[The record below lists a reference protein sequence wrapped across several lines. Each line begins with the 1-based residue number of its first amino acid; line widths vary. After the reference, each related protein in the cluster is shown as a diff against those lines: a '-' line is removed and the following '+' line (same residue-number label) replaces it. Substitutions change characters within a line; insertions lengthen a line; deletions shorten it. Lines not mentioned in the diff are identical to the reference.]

1 MATDVG
7 SLQARLFLDYSKF
20 HSGMEVATNDAKN
33 LGNTL
38 QNAFNGFSPDQATV
52 VKKAS
57 QLSQTLSNIFAKT
70 QANVKI
76 SMDASNFETT
86 AHEVNEWVS
95 SVRDRLST
103 GLSDVTPHIDITE
116 AQNELNNLKT
126 TISEFRSFA
135 DQQLHDIR
143 PSIHIG
149 NANRSLNTV
158 RQSIETLRT
167 QASQPVNMAARMD
180 TTNATAAMSELVT
193 RAQQIGQEI
202 SNALGQANPT
212 SFYQTSSAMQSMAQA
227 MEVIIT
233 RATAFES
240 ALQNMNQTLQ
250 QVSAVRTFTSQLSQ
264 EFNNMATAAEN
275 AATSVSNLSN
285 QIWELVNI
293 LEVFTGDQSYF
304 FSDMTSQ
311 IDGMANAASRFAASM
326 QSARAQMGN
335 ANREAKEL
343 GPNVGKASSEAK
355 GLQKQMQSS
364 VHWADRLKQIIG
376 GIVISQA
383 FYQITGMIRS
393 WIGMANEFSME
404 MEQAAISFKYLIGS
418 AEEANSFIQ
427 ALQDFA
433 VESPLDTAGAEKSA
447 RMLMTMGIAAKNTIP
462 VLRVLTDTAT
472 VAGGE
477 IEDTVYRISLALGQ
491 MLQSGT
497 VKMQEIRQLV
507 NANIPIYD
515 ILQEELGLTAKQ
527 VSQIGKE
534 GVNSAKAV
542 NAILR
547 GLQKRFGGAAKE
559 MQTTVKGSINAI
571 KDSFMVLYNI
581 IISGPYEWLRSRLVA
596 ISEVM
601 TTMVAIIR
609 RVGPG
614 GLFEALFPP
623 EQQAIIRN
631 LIGAFGQLASAIK
644 YTAILMGY
652 MFGDAIRTLAYWLN
666 IILPPIAIFLNGL
679 TQLALYLYKNV
690 PLIRMFVGALGA
702 VFLITRVVIPL
713 LTILWKILGLSKV
726 WAFATRCV
734 QLFGAALLWLVHNP
748 IAIAIAGIVALLA
761 VIGYLTGAFDGLV
774 ARIKG
779 VISWWSNLNK
789 TLNAGLKLGYD
800 PNKILQPWKDKGVD
814 DNSKDYLGRLQD
826 IQDAMGDVGDE
837 AEKTKKKLKNS
848 FLQSFDE
855 VYQIK
860 PNEDDTAQTAAD
872 LGLDDYDFPI
882 DIFNDIPTDLT
893 DTIGD
898 LGSALDDL
906 AIPGADFWDK
916 WKKVFSEW
924 PDWLAPLL
932 GASLGTII
940 GAALGGVPGA
950 IIGAAIGA
958 LVGWLWDKIADAFK
972 LTPEQRTKAAI
983 TSGIAAGLG
992 AILGYMI
999 GGPLGAALGAVIGT
1013 FAGEFWSIL
1022 CDKLK
1027 ITDAARYG
1035 GPIASGLAMILAWAL
1050 KDVLHVGGLQA
1061 LGIGALVG
1069 VWVTSLIEAIASGI
1083 KTGDWSKLS
1092 MPILGG
1098 LGAALGFVLGG
1109 LPGAAIGLA
1118 IGELAGGLFTKIYEA
1133 IKEKFG
1139 LPESTSIAD
1148 VIGGCIGA
1156 ALTGFAN
1163 AFWRTFTT
1171 PLAEGIAGAITGSVD
1186 NAASGIVLN
1195 GVRASLSGAL
1205 KGGIIGAV
1213 AGLAGGLL
1221 SNALNGWVAKELDK
1235 SEQDLS
1241 NGAIGQSIGG
1251 LIGGIVGLIITGGN
1265 PIGAALGTVIGQI
1278 VGGFVGLFASDVAE
1292 RFSTWWDGIVTS
1304 MTSAFS
1310 KFDGTFMGIWNGIKG
1325 IFSSIFEGIKGF
1337 ANNIG
1342 YYAGYV
1348 LGNAVG
1354 LIIKAFSIDW
1364 GQIWTNITTGLSNI
1378 WTAFTTYD
1386 WSKLG
1391 QDILTGIQ
1399 TGWTAVTTWFA
1410 GIGASIAQFFTGI
1423 DLKQIGIDLITGFY
1437 NGITAQFQVVWEF
1450 IKGLFTGFIDGIKN
1464 VLGVHSPST
1473 IFAEIGGNLILGL
1486 WNGITAIW
1494 GTFIEYINGILQGLI
1509 GCFNTFATNL
1519 STWATTTWGTIT
1531 QWATNV
1537 GTTISTWATT
1547 AATTIGTW
1555 VSTTM
1560 TNIGTWV
1567 TTVGTNIKTWATT
1580 AATDI
1585 STWVTNTGNNIK
1597 TWTTQKGSEI
1607 RTWATTSATNI
1618 ATFASTSMSRV
1629 SSFVSTTTSKI
1640 SSWASTT
1647 TSKIGSTVSTC
1658 ISKISTFTSTGI
1670 SKVGTFVSTATSRV
1684 GTFASNFT
1692 SKISSAMS
1700 TAASRISSFC
1710 STTLSNL
1717 SSWASSVASKI
1728 SSALSSAAS
1737 AVSSAVS
1744 SASSAASNIAGK
1756 LAGHATGGIYNRE
1769 HLAMI
1774 SEGNKSEAIIPLQNQ
1789 TAMQPFVDAVS
1800 QGLTETLAPIIANMK
1815 GGNSSGADSL
1825 QPLYVGTLIA
1835 DERGLKELERKMRVI
1850 QVKEDRRRS

>member
-7 SLQARLFLDYSKF
+7 SLQARLFLDNTKF
-20 HSGMEVATNDAKN
+20 HSGMEASINDARI
-33 LGNTL
+33 LGATL
-38 QNAFNGFSPDQATV
+38 QNAFNGFSPDQTTV
-52 VKKAS
+52 VKKAQ
-57 QLSQTLSNIFAKT
+57 QLSQTLSNIFSKT
-70 QANVKI
+70 QATVKL
-76 SMDASNFETT
+76 SMDASNFENT

-103 GLSDVTPHIDITE
+103 GLSDVTPHINIAE
-116 AQNELNNLKT
+116 AQTELNNFKT

-149 NANRSLNTV
+149 NANRSLNNI

-167 QASQPVNMAARMD
+167 QASQSVNIAARMD
-180 TTNATAAMSELVT
+180 TTNAMSAMSELVAK
-193 RAQQIGQEI
+193 AQQIGQEI
-202 SNALGQANPT
+202 ANALGQANPT

-227 MEVIIT
+227 METIIT

-311 IDGMANAASRFAASM
+311 IDGMANAATRFASSM

-335 ANREAKEL
+335 AKQEAKSL
-343 GPNVGKASSEAK
+343 GPNVGNAANEANK
-355 GLQKQMQSS
+355 LQKNMQSAS
-364 VHWADRLKQIIG
+364 HWADRIKQIIG

-393 WIGMANEFSME
+393 WVGMANEFAKE
-404 MEQAAISFKYLIGS
+404 MEQAAISFKYLMGS

-433 VESPLDTAGAEKSA
+433 VQSPLDTSGAEKSA
-447 RMLMTMGIAAKNTIP
+447 RMLMTMGIEAKNTIP

-477 IEDTVYRISLALGQ
+477 IEDTVYRITLALGQ

-507 NANIPIYD
+507 NANIPIYT

-559 MQTTVKGSINAI
+559 MQTTVKGALNAI
-571 KDSFMVLYNI
+571 KDSFMVLYNTM
-581 IISGPYEWLRSRLVA
+581 ISGPYEWVRSKLVD
-596 ISEVM
+596 ISNVL

-631 LIGAFGQLASAIK
+631 LIGAFGQLASAVK
-644 YTAILMGY
+644 YATILIGY

-666 IILPPIAIFLNGL
+666 IILPPITIFLNGL
-679 TQLALYLYKNV
+679 MQLALYLYKNV

-702 VFLITRVVIPL
+702 VFLITKVVIPL
-713 LTILWKILGLSKV
+713 LKALWTILGLSKV
-726 WAFATRCV
+726 WLFAKNCVLAF
-734 QLFGAALLWLVHNP
+734 GSALAWLVAHP
-748 IAIAIAGIVALLA
+748 IALCIAGILALLS
-761 VIGYLTGAFDGLV
+761 VIGYITGAFNGLISK
-774 ARIKG
+774 IKE
-779 VISWWSNLNK
+779 VISWWTNLNK
-789 TLNAGLKLGYD
+789 TLSAGLNLGYD

-814 DNSKDYLGRLQD
+814 NNSKDYLGRLQN
-826 IQDAMGDVGDE
+826 IQDAMGDIGDE
-837 AEKTKKKLKNS
+837 ADKTKKKLKNS

-860 PNEDDTAQTAAD
+860 PSEDDTTQTAAD

-898 LGSALDDL
+898 LGSALDKL

-932 GASLGTII
+932 GASIGAII

-950 IIGAAIGA
+950 IIGTAIGA
-958 LVGWLWDKIADAFK
+958 LVGWLWDKIADAFQ

-983 TSGIAAGLG
+983 TSGICAGLG
-992 AILGYMI
+992 AILGYI
-999 GGPLGAALGAVIGT
+999 VGGPLGASIGVVVGT
-1013 FAGEFWSIL
+1013 FVGEFWSIL
-1022 CDKLK
+1022 CDKFKLHDV
-1027 ITDAARYG
+1027 TRYA
-1035 GPIASGLAMILAWAL
+1035 GPIATAIGAGIGLALGS
-1050 KDVLHVGGLQA
+1050 VPGLIA
-1061 LGIGALVG
+1061 GTTIGAI
-1069 VWVTSLIEAIASGI
+1069 VTSLIEAIAEGLDS
-1083 KTGDWSKLS
+1083 GDWSKLAV
-1092 MPILGG
+1092 PIGEG

-1109 LPGAAIGLA
+1109 PAGMAIGGA
-1118 IGELAGGLFTKIYEA
+1118 IGMLVGGLWQHLYEA
-1133 IKEKFG
+1133 IKNKFG
-1139 LPESTSIAD
+1139 LPESTSISD
-1148 VIGGCIGA
+1148 IIGGCIGA
-1156 ALTGFAN
+1156 ALSGFTG

-1171 PLAEGIAGAITGSVD
+1171 PLVNGLGQAFLGSVD
-1186 NAASGIVLN
+1186 DATGGFILN
-1195 GVRASLSGAL
+1195 GVKASLTGAL
-1205 KGGIIGAV
+1205 KGGILGAI

-1221 SNALNGWVAKELDK
+1221 SNALNGWVAKEIDRSK
-1235 SEQDLS
+1235 EDLN
-1241 NGAIGQSIGG
+1241 NGAIGQSIGS
-1251 LIGGIVGLIITGGN
+1251 LIGGIAGLIITGGN
-1265 PIGAALGTVIGQI
+1265 PIGAAIGTIIGQI
-1278 VGGFVGLFASDVAE
+1278 IGGFAGLFASDVKE
-1292 RFSTWWDGIVTS
+1292 KFSKWWSDIVNG
-1304 MTSAFS
+1304 MTNAFS
-1310 KFDGTFMGIWNGIKG
+1310 NFDGTFMGIWNTVKGCLSTAFNGIKD
-1325 IFSSIFEGIKGF
+1325 F
-1337 ANNIG
+1337 AHNIG
-1342 YYAGYV
+1342 YYAGDI
-1348 LGNAVG
+1348 LGHAVG
-1354 LIIKAFSIDW
+1354 LIIKAFTDIDW
-1364 GQIWTNITTGLSNI
+1364 ADIGTKIKTGLNNL
-1378 WTAFTTYD
+1378 WTAITTYD

-1399 TGWTAVTTWFA
+1399 TGWQKVTTWFS
-1410 GIGASIAQFFTGI
+1410 GIGQAIADFFKDV
-1423 DLKQIGIDLITGFY
+1423 DLMQIGSDLISGLW
-1437 NGITAQFQVVWEF
+1437 NGITGQWQVVWEF
-1450 IKGLFTGFIDGIKN
+1450 IKGLFEGFIDGVKD

-1473 IFAEIGGNLILGL
+1473 IFAEIGGNLIQGL

-1494 GTFIEYINGILQGLI
+1494 STFIEYINGILQGLI

-1519 STWATTTWGTIT
+1519 GTWATTAWGTIT

-1567 TTVGTNIKTWATT
+1567 TTVGTNIATWATN
-1580 AATDI
+1580 ATTNI
-1585 STWVTNTGNNIK
+1585 NNWVTNTGNNIK
-1597 TWTTQKGSEI
+1597 NWVTQKTTEI
-1607 RTWATTSATNI
+1607 QNWATQSATNI
-1618 ATFASTSMSRV
+1618 STFVSTSINKISSFAST
-1629 SSFVSTTTSKI
+1629 TTAKI
-1640 SSWASTT
+1640 SSWTSTT
-1647 TSKIGSTVSTC
+1647 
-1658 ISKISTFTSTGI
+1658 ISKISTMVSTNLSKISTFVSIALSKVSIFTSLAI
-1670 SKVGTFVSTATSRV
+1670 SKVSSFAT
-1684 GTFASNFT
+1684 TFAAKIQTGMSNAL
-1692 SKISSAMS
+1692 SKVK
-1700 TAASRISSFC
+1700 SFC
-1710 STTLSNL
+1710 SGALSTL
-1717 SSWASSVASKI
+1717 SSWASSVANTI
-1728 SSALSSAAS
+1728 SNVLSRAKSAAS
-1737 AVSSAVS
+1737 SAMSVAGSKVSSM
-1744 SASSAASNIAGK
+1744 
-1756 LAGHATGGIYNRE
+1756 LAGHATGGVFNRE

-1774 SEGNKSEAIIPLQNQ
+1774 SEGNKAEAIIPLQNQ
-1789 TAMQPFVDAVS
+1789 AAMQPFVDAVS
-1800 QGLTETLAPIIANMK
+1800 HGLTESLAPILANMHSNNNNS
-1815 GGNSSGADSL
+1815 GGSNL

>member
-7 SLQARLFLDYSKF
+7 SLQARLFLDNTKF
-20 HSGMEVATNDAKN
+20 HSGMEASINDART
-33 LGNTL
+33 LGATL

-52 VKKAS
+52 VKKAQ
-57 QLSQTLSNIFAKT
+57 QLSQTLSNIFSKT
-70 QANVKI
+70 QATVKL
-76 SMDASNFETT
+76 SMDASNFENT

-103 GLSDVTPHIDITE
+103 GLSDVTPHVNIAD

-126 TISEFRSFA
+126 SISEFRSFA

-143 PSIHIG
+143 PSIHIS

-158 RQSIETLRT
+158 RQNIEALRT
-167 QASQPVNMAARMD
+167 NAAQAVNMTATMD
-180 TTNATAAMSELVT
+180 TTGASTAMQSLVT
-193 RAQQIGQEI
+193 QAQQVGQEI
-202 SNALGQANPT
+202 ANALGQANPT
-212 SFYQTSSAMQSMAQA
+212 SFYQSSAAVQSMAQA

-233 RATAFES
+233 RASAFTS

-250 QVSAVRTFTSQLSQ
+250 QISAVRTYTSQLSE
-264 EFNNMATAAEN
+264 EFNNISTAAEN
-275 AATSVSNLSN
+275 AAASVSNLSD
-285 QIWELVNI
+285 QIWQLVSI
-293 LEVFTGDQSYF
+293 LEMFTGDQSYF
-304 FSDMTSQ
+304 FTDMTNQINEMSQ
-311 IDGMANAASRFAASM
+311 AASRFASSM

-335 ANREAKEL
+335 AKQEAKSL
-343 GPNVGKASSEAK
+343 GPNVGNAANEANK
-355 GLQKQMQSS
+355 LQKHMQSS

-376 GIVISQA
+376 GIFISQA

-404 MEQAAISFKYLIGS
+404 MEQAAISFKYLMGS
-418 AEEANSFIQ
+418 AKEANSFIQ

-447 RMLMTMGIAAKNTIP
+447 RMLMTMGIEAKNTIP

-477 IEDTVYRISLALGQ
+477 IEDTVYRITLALGQ

-515 ILQEELGLTAKQ
+515 ILQEELGLTAQQ

-559 MQTTVKGSINAI
+559 MQTTVKGALNAI
-571 KDSFMVLYNI
+571 KDSFMVLYNTM
-581 IISGPYEWLRSRLVA
+581 ISGPYEWVRSRLVA
-596 ISEVM
+596 ISNVL

-631 LIGAFGQLASAIK
+631 LIGAFGQLASAVK
-644 YTAILMGY
+644 YTAILIGY

-679 TQLALYLYKNV
+679 MQLALYLYKNV

-726 WAFATRCV
+726 WLFAKNCVLAF
-734 QLFGAALLWLVHNP
+734 GSALAWLVAHP
-748 IAIAIAGIVALLA
+748 IAIAIAGILALLA
-761 VIGYLTGAFDGLV
+761 VIGYITGAFNGLISK
-774 ARIKG
+774 IKG
-779 VISWWSNLNK
+779 VISWWTNLNK
-789 TLNAGLKLGYD
+789 TLSAGLNLGYD
-800 PNKILQPWKDKGVD
+800 PNKILQPWKDKDVD
-814 DNSKDYLGRLQD
+814 NNSKDYLGRLQD
-826 IQDAMGDVGDE
+826 IQDAMGDIGDE
-837 AEKTKKKLKNS
+837 ADKTKKKLKNS

-882 DIFNDIPTDLT
+882 QIFDDIPTDLT

-898 LGSALDDL
+898 LGSALDNL

-932 GASLGTII
+932 GASIGAII

-950 IIGAAIGA
+950 VIGAAIGA

-983 TSGIAAGLG
+983 TSGICAGLG
-992 AILGYMI
+992 AILGYI
-999 GGPLGAALGAVIGT
+999 VGGPLGAAIGAVVGL
-1013 FAGEFWSIL
+1013 FVGEFWSIL
-1022 CDKLK
+1022 CDKFKLHDV
-1027 ITDAARYG
+1027 TRYT
-1035 GPIASGLAMILAWAL
+1035 GPIATAIAGGIGFAIGGVPGLIA
-1050 KDVLHVGGLQA
+1050 G
-1061 LGIGALVG
+1061 LGIGAI
-1069 VWVTSLIEAIASGI
+1069 VTSLIEAIATGI
-1083 KTGDWSKLS
+1083 ESGDWSKLS
-1092 MPILGG
+1092 VPIGGG
-1098 LGAALGFVLGG
+1098 LGAALGGVLGG
-1109 LPGAAIGLA
+1109 PVGAVVGGAIGMLV
-1118 IGELAGGLFTKIYEA
+1118 GGLWQKLYEA
-1133 IKEKFG
+1133 IKNKFG

-1148 VIGGCIGA
+1148 IVGGCISAG
-1156 ALTGFAN
+1156 LTGFAG
-1163 AFWRTFTT
+1163 AFWRTITM
-1171 PLAEGIAGAITGSVD
+1171 PLVNGLGQALLGSVD
-1186 NAASGIVLN
+1186 DAAGGFILN
-1195 GVRASLSGAL
+1195 GVKASLTGAL
-1205 KGGIIGAV
+1205 KGGILGAI

-1221 SNALNGWVAKELDK
+1221 SNALNGWVAKELDRSK
-1235 SEQDLS
+1235 EDLD
-1241 NGAIGQSIGG
+1241 NGAIGQFIGG
-1251 LIGGIVGLIITGGN
+1251 LIYGIAGLIITGGN
-1265 PIGAALGTVIGQI
+1265 PIGSAIGTIIGQI
-1278 VGGFVGLFASDVAE
+1278 IGGFAGLFASDVKE
-1292 RFSTWWDGIVTS
+1292 KFSKWWSDIVNG

-1310 KFDGTFMGIWNGIKG
+1310 NFDGTFMGIWNTVKDCLSTAFNGVKD
-1325 IFSSIFEGIKGF
+1325 F
-1337 ANNIG
+1337 AYNIG
-1342 YYAGYV
+1342 YYSGDI
-1348 LGNAVG
+1348 LGHAVG
-1354 LIIKAFSIDW
+1354 LIIKAFTDIDW
-1364 GQIWTNITTGLSNI
+1364 ADIGTKIKTGLNNL
-1378 WTAFTTYD
+1378 WTAITTYD

-1399 TGWTAVTTWFA
+1399 TGWQKVTTWFS
-1410 GIGASIAQFFTGI
+1410 GIGQAIADFFKDV
-1423 DLKQIGIDLITGFY
+1423 DLMQIGSDLISGLW
-1437 NGITAQFQVVWEF
+1437 NGITSQWQVVWEF
-1450 IKGLFTGFIDGIKN
+1450 IKGWLEGFIDGVKD

-1473 IFAEIGGNLILGL
+1473 IFAEIGGNLIQGL
-1486 WNGITAIW
+1486 WDGITAIW
-1494 GTFIEYINGILQGLI
+1494 STFIEYINGILQGLI
-1509 GCFNTFATNL
+1509 ECFNTFATNL
-1519 STWATTTWGTIT
+1519 GTWATTTWDTIT

-1537 GTTISTWATT
+1537 GTTISNWATT

-1567 TTVGTNIKTWATT
+1567 TTVGTDIATWATN
-1580 AATDI
+1580 ATTNIDN
-1585 STWVTNTGNNIK
+1585 WVTNTGNNIK
-1597 TWTTQKGSEI
+1597 NWVTQKTTEI
-1607 RTWATTSATNI
+1607 RNWATQSATNI
-1618 ATFASTSMSRV
+1618 STFVSISISEISSFASTTMA
-1629 SSFVSTTTSKI
+1629 KI
-1640 SSWASTT
+1640 SSWTSTT
-1647 TSKIGSTVSTC
+1647 
-1658 ISKISTFTSTGI
+1658 ISKISTMVSTSLSNI
-1670 SKVGTFVSTATSRV
+1670 STFVSTALSKVSTFTSLAISKV
-1684 GTFASNFT
+1684 SSFATTFAAKIQTGMSNAL
-1692 SKISSAMS
+1692 SKVKSFCSAALSTLSSWARSVANTISNVLSRAKSAASSAMS
-1700 TAASRISSFC
+1700 AAG
-1710 STTLSNL
+1710 
-1717 SSWASSVASKI
+1717 SK
-1728 SSALSSAAS
+1728 
-1737 AVSSAVS
+1737 VSSM
-1744 SASSAASNIAGK
+1744 
-1756 LAGHATGGIYNRE
+1756 LAGHATGGIFNRE
-1769 HLAMI
+1769 HLAMV
-1774 SEGNKSEAIIPLQNQ
+1774 SEGNKAEAIIPLQNQ

-1800 QGLTETLAPIIANMK
+1800 QGLTESLAPILANMNGNNNNS
-1815 GGNSSGADSL
+1815 GGSNL

-1835 DERGLKELERKMRVI
+1835 DERGLKELERKMKVI

>member
-7 SLQARLFLDYSKF
+7 SLQARLFLDNTKF
-20 HSGMEVATNDAKN
+20 HSGMEASINDART
-33 LGNTL
+33 LGATL

-52 VKKAS
+52 VKKAQ
-57 QLSQTLSNIFAKT
+57 QLSQTLSNIFSKT
-70 QANVKI
+70 QATVKL
-76 SMDASNFETT
+76 SMDASNFENT

-95 SVRDRLST
+95 GLKEQLST
-103 GLSDVTPHIDITE
+103 GLSDVTPHVNIAD
-116 AQNELNNLKT
+116 AQIELNNLKT
-126 TISEFRSFA
+126 SISEFRSFA

-158 RQSIETLRT
+158 RQNIEALRT
-167 QASQPVNMAARMD
+167 NASQAVNMTATMD
-180 TTNATAAMSELVT
+180 TTGASTAMQSLVT
-193 RAQQIGQEI
+193 QAQQVGQEI
-202 SNALGQANPT
+202 ANALGQANPT
-212 SFYQTSSAMQSMAQA
+212 SFYQSSAAVQSMAQA

-233 RATAFES
+233 RASAFTS

-250 QVSAVRTFTSQLSQ
+250 QISAVRTYTSQLSE
-264 EFNNMATAAEN
+264 EFNNISTAAEN
-275 AATSVSNLSN
+275 AAASVSNLSD
-285 QIWELVNI
+285 QIWQLVSI
-293 LEVFTGDQSYF
+293 LEMFTGDQSYF
-304 FSDMTSQ
+304 FTDMTNQINEMSQ
-311 IDGMANAASRFAASM
+311 AASRFASSM

-335 ANREAKEL
+335 AKQEAKSL
-343 GPNVGKASSEAK
+343 GPNVGNAANEANK
-355 GLQKQMQSS
+355 LQKHMQNS

-393 WIGMANEFSME
+393 WIGMANDFAME
-404 MEQAAISFKYLIGS
+404 MEQAAISFKYLMGS

-447 RMLMTMGIAAKNTIP
+447 RMLMTMGITAKNTIP

-491 MLQSGT
+491 ILQSGT

-515 ILQEELGLTAKQ
+515 ILQEELGLTAQQ

-559 MQTTVKGSINAI
+559 MQTTVKGALNAI
-571 KDSFMVLYNI
+571 KDSFMVLYNTM
-581 IISGPYEWLRSRLVA
+581 ISGPYEWVRSRLVA
-596 ISEVM
+596 ISNVL

-631 LIGAFGQLASAIK
+631 LIGAFGQLASAVK

-652 MFGDAIRTLAYWLN
+652 MFGDAIRTVAYWLN

-679 TQLALYLYKNV
+679 MQLALYLYKNV

-726 WAFATRCV
+726 WLFAKNCVLAF
-734 QLFGAALLWLVHNP
+734 GSALAWLVAHP
-748 IAIAIAGIVALLA
+748 IAIAIAGILALLA

-814 DNSKDYLGRLQD
+814 NNSKEYLGRLQD
-826 IQDAMGDVGDE
+826 IQDAMGDIGDE
-837 AEKTKKKLKNS
+837 ADKTKKKLKNS

-882 DIFNDIPTDLT
+882 QIFDDIPTDLT

-898 LGSALDDL
+898 LGSALDNL

-932 GASLGTII
+932 GASIGAII

-950 IIGAAIGA
+950 VIGAAIGA

-983 TSGIAAGLG
+983 TSGICAGLG
-992 AILGYMI
+992 AILGYI
-999 GGPLGAALGAVIGT
+999 VGGPLGAAIGAVVGL
-1013 FAGEFWSIL
+1013 FVGEFWSIL
-1022 CDKLK
+1022 CDKFKLHDV
-1027 ITDAARYG
+1027 TRYT
-1035 GPIASGLAMILAWAL
+1035 GPIATAIAGGIGFAIGGVPGLIA
-1050 KDVLHVGGLQA
+1050 G
-1061 LGIGALVG
+1061 LGIGAI
-1069 VWVTSLIEAIASGI
+1069 VTSLIEAIATGI
-1083 KTGDWSKLS
+1083 ESGDWSKLS
-1092 MPILGG
+1092 VPIGGG
-1098 LGAALGFVLGG
+1098 LGAALGGVLGG
-1109 LPGAAIGLA
+1109 PVGAVVGGAIGMLV
-1118 IGELAGGLFTKIYEA
+1118 GGLWQKLYEA
-1133 IKEKFG
+1133 IKNKFG

-1148 VIGGCIGA
+1148 IVGGCISAG
-1156 ALTGFAN
+1156 LTGFAG
-1163 AFWRTFTT
+1163 AFWRTITT
-1171 PLAEGIAGAITGSVD
+1171 PLVNGLGQALLGSVD
-1186 NAASGIVLN
+1186 DAAGGFILN
-1195 GVRASLSGAL
+1195 GVKASLTGAL
-1205 KGGIIGAV
+1205 KGGILGAI

-1221 SNALNGWVAKELDK
+1221 SNALNGWVAKELDRSK
-1235 SEQDLS
+1235 EDLD

-1251 LIGGIVGLIITGGN
+1251 LIGGIAGLIITGGN
-1265 PIGAALGTVIGQI
+1265 PIGAAIGTIIGQI
-1278 VGGFVGLFASDVAE
+1278 IGGFAGLFASDVKE
-1292 RFSTWWDGIVTS
+1292 KFSKWWSDIVNG

-1310 KFDGTFMGIWNGIKG
+1310 NFDGTFMGIWNTVKDCLSTAFNGVKD
-1325 IFSSIFEGIKGF
+1325 F
-1337 ANNIG
+1337 AYNIG
-1342 YYAGYV
+1342 YYSGYV

-1354 LIIKAFSIDW
+1354 LIIKAFTDIDW
-1364 GQIWTNITTGLSNI
+1364 ADIGTKIKTGLNNL
-1378 WTAFTTYD
+1378 WTAITTYD

-1391 QDILTGIQ
+1391 PDILTGIQ
-1399 TGWTAVTTWFA
+1399 TGWQKVTTWFS
-1410 GIGASIAQFFTGI
+1410 GIGQAIADFFKDV
-1423 DLKQIGIDLITGFY
+1423 DLMQIGSDLISGLW
-1437 NGITAQFQVVWEF
+1437 NGITGQWQVVWEF
-1450 IKGLFTGFIDGIKN
+1450 IKGLFEGFIDGVKD

-1473 IFAEIGGNLILGL
+1473 IFAEIGGNLIQGL
-1486 WNGITAIW
+1486 WDGITAIW
-1494 GTFIEYINGILQGLI
+1494 STFIEYINGILQGLI
-1509 GCFNTFATNL
+1509 ECFNTFATNL
-1519 STWATTTWGTIT
+1519 GTWATITWDTIT

-1537 GTTISTWATT
+1537 GTTISNWATT

-1567 TTVGTNIKTWATT
+1567 TTVGTDIATWATN
-1580 AATDI
+1580 ATTNIDN
-1585 STWVTNTGNNIK
+1585 WVTNTGNNIK
-1597 TWTTQKGSEI
+1597 NWVTQKTTEI
-1607 RTWATTSATNI
+1607 RNWATQSATNI
-1618 ATFASTSMSRV
+1618 ST
-1629 SSFVSTTTSKI
+1629 FVSISISKI
-1640 SSWASTT
+1640 SSFASTT
-1647 TSKIGSTVSTC
+1647 MAKISSWTSTT
-1658 ISKISTFTSTGI
+1658 ISKISTMVSTSLSKI
-1670 SKVGTFVSTATSRV
+1670 STFVSTALSKVSIFTSSAISKV
-1684 GTFASNFT
+1684 SSFATTFAAKIQTGMSNAL
-1692 SKISSAMS
+1692 SKVKSFCSAALSTLSSWARSVANTISNVLSRAKSAASSAMS
-1700 TAASRISSFC
+1700 AAG
-1710 STTLSNL
+1710 
-1717 SSWASSVASKI
+1717 SK
-1728 SSALSSAAS
+1728 
-1737 AVSSAVS
+1737 VSSM
-1744 SASSAASNIAGK
+1744 
-1756 LAGHATGGIYNRE
+1756 LAGHATGGIFNRE
-1769 HLAMI
+1769 HLAMV
-1774 SEGNKSEAIIPLQNQ
+1774 SEGNKAEAIIPLQNQ

-1800 QGLTETLAPIIANMK
+1800 QGLTESLAPILANMNGNNNNS
-1815 GGNSSGADSL
+1815 GGSNL

>member
-7 SLQARLFLDYSKF
+7 SLQARLFLDNTKF
-20 HSGMEVATNDAKN
+20 HSGMEASINDART
-33 LGNTL
+33 LGATL

-52 VKKAS
+52 VKKAQ
-57 QLSQTLSNIFAKT
+57 QLSQTLSNIFSKT
-70 QANVKI
+70 QATVKL
-76 SMDASNFETT
+76 SMDASNFENT

-103 GLSDVTPHIDITE
+103 GLSDVTPHVNIAD

-126 TISEFRSFA
+126 SISEFRSFA

-143 PSIHIG
+143 PSIHIS

-158 RQSIETLRT
+158 RQNIEALRT
-167 QASQPVNMAARMD
+167 NAAQAVNMTATMD
-180 TTNATAAMSELVT
+180 TTGASTAMQSLVT
-193 RAQQIGQEI
+193 QAQQVGQEI
-202 SNALGQANPT
+202 ANALGQANPT
-212 SFYQTSSAMQSMAQA
+212 SFYQSSAAVQSMAQA

-233 RATAFES
+233 RASAFTS

-250 QVSAVRTFTSQLSQ
+250 QISAVRTYTSQLSE
-264 EFNNMATAAEN
+264 EFNNISTAAEN
-275 AATSVSNLSN
+275 AAASVSNLSD
-285 QIWELVNI
+285 QIWQLVSI
-293 LEVFTGDQSYF
+293 LEMFTGDQSYF
-304 FSDMTSQ
+304 FTDMTNQINEMSQ
-311 IDGMANAASRFAASM
+311 AASRFASSM

-335 ANREAKEL
+335 AKQEAKSL
-343 GPNVGKASSEAK
+343 GPNVGNAANEANK
-355 GLQKQMQSS
+355 LQKHMQSS

-376 GIVISQA
+376 GIFISQA

-404 MEQAAISFKYLIGS
+404 MEQAAISFKYLMGS
-418 AEEANSFIQ
+418 AKEANSFIQ

-447 RMLMTMGIAAKNTIP
+447 RMLMTMGIEAKNTIP

-477 IEDTVYRISLALGQ
+477 IEDTVYRITLALGQ

-515 ILQEELGLTAKQ
+515 ILQEELGLTAQQ

-559 MQTTVKGSINAI
+559 MQTTVKGALNAI
-571 KDSFMVLYNI
+571 KDSFMVLYNTM
-581 IISGPYEWLRSRLVA
+581 ISGPYEWVRSRLVA
-596 ISEVM
+596 ISNVL

-631 LIGAFGQLASAIK
+631 LIGAFGQLASAVK
-644 YTAILMGY
+644 YTAILIGY

-679 TQLALYLYKNV
+679 MQLALYLYKNV

-726 WAFATRCV
+726 WLFAKNCVLAF
-734 QLFGAALLWLVHNP
+734 GSALAWLVAHP
-748 IAIAIAGIVALLA
+748 IAIAIAGILALLA
-761 VIGYLTGAFDGLV
+761 VIGYITGAFNGLISK
-774 ARIKG
+774 IKG
-779 VISWWSNLNK
+779 VISWWTNLNK
-789 TLNAGLKLGYD
+789 TLSAGLNLGYD
-800 PNKILQPWKDKGVD
+800 PNKILQPWKDKDVD
-814 DNSKDYLGRLQD
+814 NNSKDYLGRLQD
-826 IQDAMGDVGDE
+826 IQDAMGDIGDE
-837 AEKTKKKLKNS
+837 ADKTKKKLKNS

-882 DIFNDIPTDLT
+882 QIFDDIPTDLT

-898 LGSALDDL
+898 LGSALDNL

-932 GASLGTII
+932 GASIGAII

-950 IIGAAIGA
+950 VIGAAIGA

-983 TSGIAAGLG
+983 TSGICAGLG
-992 AILGYMI
+992 AILGYI
-999 GGPLGAALGAVIGT
+999 VGGPLGAAIGAVVGL
-1013 FAGEFWSIL
+1013 FVGEFWSIL
-1022 CDKLK
+1022 CDKFKLHDV
-1027 ITDAARYG
+1027 TRYT
-1035 GPIASGLAMILAWAL
+1035 GPIATAIAGGIGFAIGGVPGLIA
-1050 KDVLHVGGLQA
+1050 G
-1061 LGIGALVG
+1061 LGIGAI
-1069 VWVTSLIEAIASGI
+1069 VTSLIEAIATGI
-1083 KTGDWSKLS
+1083 ESGDWSKLS
-1092 MPILGG
+1092 VPIGGG
-1098 LGAALGFVLGG
+1098 LGAALGGVLGG
-1109 LPGAAIGLA
+1109 PVGAVVGGAIGMLV
-1118 IGELAGGLFTKIYEA
+1118 GGLWQKLYEA
-1133 IKEKFG
+1133 IKNKFG

-1148 VIGGCIGA
+1148 IVGGCISAG
-1156 ALTGFAN
+1156 LTGFAG
-1163 AFWRTFTT
+1163 AFWRTITM
-1171 PLAEGIAGAITGSVD
+1171 PLVNGLGQALLGSVD
-1186 NAASGIVLN
+1186 DAAGGFILN
-1195 GVRASLSGAL
+1195 GVKASLTGAL
-1205 KGGIIGAV
+1205 KGGILGAI

-1221 SNALNGWVAKELDK
+1221 SNALNGWVAKELDRSK
-1235 SEQDLS
+1235 EDLD
-1241 NGAIGQSIGG
+1241 NGAIGQFIGG
-1251 LIGGIVGLIITGGN
+1251 LIYGIAGLIITGGN
-1265 PIGAALGTVIGQI
+1265 PIGSAIGTIIGQI
-1278 VGGFVGLFASDVAE
+1278 IGGFAGLFASDVKE
-1292 RFSTWWDGIVTS
+1292 KFSKWWSDIVNG

-1310 KFDGTFMGIWNGIKG
+1310 NFDGTFMGIWNTVKDCLSTAFNGVKD
-1325 IFSSIFEGIKGF
+1325 F
-1337 ANNIG
+1337 AYNIG
-1342 YYAGYV
+1342 YYSGDI
-1348 LGNAVG
+1348 LGHAVG
-1354 LIIKAFSIDW
+1354 LIIKAFTDIDW
-1364 GQIWTNITTGLSNI
+1364 ADIGTKIKTGLNNL
-1378 WTAFTTYD
+1378 WTAITTYD

-1399 TGWTAVTTWFA
+1399 TGWQKVTTWFS
-1410 GIGASIAQFFTGI
+1410 GIGQAIADFFKDV
-1423 DLKQIGIDLITGFY
+1423 DLMQIGSDLISGLW
-1437 NGITAQFQVVWEF
+1437 NGITSQWQVVWEF
-1450 IKGLFTGFIDGIKN
+1450 IKGWLEGFIDGVKD

-1473 IFAEIGGNLILGL
+1473 IFAEIGGNLIQGL
-1486 WNGITAIW
+1486 WDGITAIW
-1494 GTFIEYINGILQGLI
+1494 STFIEYINGILQGLI
-1509 GCFNTFATNL
+1509 ECFNTFATNL
-1519 STWATTTWGTIT
+1519 GTWATTTWDTIT

-1537 GTTISTWATT
+1537 GTTISNWATT

-1567 TTVGTNIKTWATT
+1567 TTVGTDIATWATN
-1580 AATDI
+1580 ATTNIDN
-1585 STWVTNTGNNIK
+1585 WVTNTGNNIK
-1597 TWTTQKGSEI
+1597 NWVTQKTTEI
-1607 RTWATTSATNI
+1607 RNWATQSATNI
-1618 ATFASTSMSRV
+1618 STFVSISISEISSFASTTMA
-1629 SSFVSTTTSKI
+1629 KI
-1640 SSWASTT
+1640 SSWTSTT
-1647 TSKIGSTVSTC
+1647 
-1658 ISKISTFTSTGI
+1658 ISKISTMVSTSLSNI
-1670 SKVGTFVSTATSRV
+1670 STFVSTALSKVSTFTSLAISKV
-1684 GTFASNFT
+1684 SSFATTFAAKIQTGMSNAL
-1692 SKISSAMS
+1692 SKVKSFCSAALSTLSSWARSVANTISNVLSRAKSAASSAMS
-1700 TAASRISSFC
+1700 AAG
-1710 STTLSNL
+1710 
-1717 SSWASSVASKI
+1717 SK
-1728 SSALSSAAS
+1728 
-1737 AVSSAVS
+1737 VSSM
-1744 SASSAASNIAGK
+1744 
-1756 LAGHATGGIYNRE
+1756 LAGHATGGIFNRE
-1769 HLAMI
+1769 HLAMV
-1774 SEGNKSEAIIPLQNQ
+1774 SEGNKAEAIIPLQNQ

-1800 QGLTETLAPIIANMK
+1800 QGLTESLAPILANMNGNNNNS
-1815 GGNSSGADSL
+1815 GGSNL

>member
-7 SLQARLFLDYSKF
+7 SLQARLFLDNTKF
-20 HSGMEVATNDAKN
+20 HSGMEASINDART
-33 LGNTL
+33 LGATL

-52 VKKAS
+52 VKKAQ
-57 QLSQTLSNIFAKT
+57 QLSQTLSNIFSKT
-70 QANVKI
+70 QATVKL
-76 SMDASNFETT
+76 SMDASNFENT

-103 GLSDVTPHIDITE
+103 GLSDVTPHVNIAD

-126 TISEFRSFA
+126 SISEFRSFA

-143 PSIHIG
+143 PSIHIS

-158 RQSIETLRT
+158 RQNIEALRT
-167 QASQPVNMAARMD
+167 NAAQAVNMTATMD
-180 TTNATAAMSELVT
+180 TTGASTAMQSLVT
-193 RAQQIGQEI
+193 QAQQVGQEI
-202 SNALGQANPT
+202 ANALGQANPT
-212 SFYQTSSAMQSMAQA
+212 SFYQSSAAVQSMAQA

-233 RATAFES
+233 RASAFTS

-250 QVSAVRTFTSQLSQ
+250 QISAVRTYTSQLSE
-264 EFNNMATAAEN
+264 EFNNISTAAEN
-275 AATSVSNLSN
+275 AAASVSNLSD
-285 QIWELVNI
+285 QIWQLVSI
-293 LEVFTGDQSYF
+293 LEMFTGDQSYF
-304 FSDMTSQ
+304 FTDMTNQINEMSQ
-311 IDGMANAASRFAASM
+311 AASRFASSM

-335 ANREAKEL
+335 AKQEAKSL
-343 GPNVGKASSEAK
+343 GPNVGNAANEANK
-355 GLQKQMQSS
+355 LQKHMQSS

-383 FYQITGMIRS
+383 FYQITSMIRS

-404 MEQAAISFKYLIGS
+404 MEQAAISFKYLMGS
-418 AEEANSFIQ
+418 AKEANSFIQ

-447 RMLMTMGIAAKNTIP
+447 RMLMTMGIEAKNTIP

-477 IEDTVYRISLALGQ
+477 IEDTVYRITLALGQ

-515 ILQEELGLTAKQ
+515 ILQEELGLTAQQ

-559 MQTTVKGSINAI
+559 MQTTVKGALNAI
-571 KDSFMVLYNI
+571 KDSFMVLYNTM
-581 IISGPYEWLRSRLVA
+581 ISGPYEWVRSRLVA
-596 ISEVM
+596 ISNVL

-631 LIGAFGQLASAIK
+631 LIGAFGQLASAVK
-644 YTAILMGY
+644 YTAILIGY

-679 TQLALYLYKNV
+679 MQLALYLYKNV

-726 WAFATRCV
+726 WLFAKNCVLAF
-734 QLFGAALLWLVHNP
+734 GSALAWLVAHP
-748 IAIAIAGIVALLA
+748 IAIAIAGILALLA
-761 VIGYLTGAFDGLV
+761 VIGYITGAFNGLISK
-774 ARIKG
+774 IKG
-779 VISWWSNLNK
+779 VISWWTNLNK
-789 TLNAGLKLGYD
+789 TLSAGLNLGYD
-800 PNKILQPWKDKGVD
+800 PNKILQPWKDKDVD
-814 DNSKDYLGRLQD
+814 NNSKDYLGRLQD
-826 IQDAMGDVGDE
+826 IQDAMGDIGDE
-837 AEKTKKKLKNS
+837 ADKTKKKLKNS

-882 DIFNDIPTDLT
+882 QIFDDIPTDLT

-898 LGSALDDL
+898 LGSALDNL

-932 GASLGTII
+932 GASIGAII

-950 IIGAAIGA
+950 VIGAAIGA

-983 TSGIAAGLG
+983 TSGICAGLG
-992 AILGYMI
+992 AILGYI
-999 GGPLGAALGAVIGT
+999 VGGPLGAAIGAVVGL
-1013 FAGEFWSIL
+1013 FVGEFWSIL
-1022 CDKLK
+1022 CDKFKLHDV
-1027 ITDAARYG
+1027 TRYT
-1035 GPIASGLAMILAWAL
+1035 GPIATAIAGGIGFAIGGVPGLIA
-1050 KDVLHVGGLQA
+1050 G
-1061 LGIGALVG
+1061 LGIGAI
-1069 VWVTSLIEAIASGI
+1069 VTSLIEAIATGI
-1083 KTGDWSKLS
+1083 ESGDWSKLS
-1092 MPILGG
+1092 VPIGGG
-1098 LGAALGFVLGG
+1098 LGAALGGVLGG
-1109 LPGAAIGLA
+1109 PVGAVVGGAIGMLV
-1118 IGELAGGLFTKIYEA
+1118 GGLWQKLYEA
-1133 IKEKFG
+1133 IKNKFG

-1148 VIGGCIGA
+1148 IVGGCISAG
-1156 ALTGFAN
+1156 LTGFAG
-1163 AFWRTFTT
+1163 AFWRTITM
-1171 PLAEGIAGAITGSVD
+1171 PLVNGLGQALLGSVD
-1186 NAASGIVLN
+1186 DAAGGFILN
-1195 GVRASLSGAL
+1195 GVKASLTGAL
-1205 KGGIIGAV
+1205 KGGILGAI

-1221 SNALNGWVAKELDK
+1221 SNALNGWVAKELDRSK
-1235 SEQDLS
+1235 EDLD
-1241 NGAIGQSIGG
+1241 NGAIGQFIGG
-1251 LIGGIVGLIITGGN
+1251 LIYGIAGLIITGGN
-1265 PIGAALGTVIGQI
+1265 PIGSAIGTIIGQI
-1278 VGGFVGLFASDVAE
+1278 IGGFAGLFASDVKE
-1292 RFSTWWDGIVTS
+1292 KFSKWWSDIVNG

-1310 KFDGTFMGIWNGIKG
+1310 NFDGTFMGIWNTVKDCLSTAFNGVKD
-1325 IFSSIFEGIKGF
+1325 F
-1337 ANNIG
+1337 AYNIG
-1342 YYAGYV
+1342 YYSGDI
-1348 LGNAVG
+1348 LGHAVG
-1354 LIIKAFSIDW
+1354 LIIKAFTDIDW
-1364 GQIWTNITTGLSNI
+1364 ADIGTKIKTGLNNL
-1378 WTAFTTYD
+1378 WTAITTYD

-1399 TGWTAVTTWFA
+1399 TGWQKVTTWFS
-1410 GIGASIAQFFTGI
+1410 GIGQAIADFFKDV
-1423 DLKQIGIDLITGFY
+1423 DLMQIGSDLISGLW
-1437 NGITAQFQVVWEF
+1437 NGITSQWQVVWEF
-1450 IKGLFTGFIDGIKN
+1450 IKGWLEGFIDGVKD

-1473 IFAEIGGNLILGL
+1473 IFAEIGGNLIQGL
-1486 WNGITAIW
+1486 WDGITAIW
-1494 GTFIEYINGILQGLI
+1494 STFIEYINGILQGLI
-1509 GCFNTFATNL
+1509 ECFNTFATNL
-1519 STWATTTWGTIT
+1519 GTWATTTWDTIT

-1537 GTTISTWATT
+1537 GTTISNWATT

-1567 TTVGTNIKTWATT
+1567 TTVGTDIATWATN
-1580 AATDI
+1580 ATTNIDN
-1585 STWVTNTGNNIK
+1585 WVTNTGNNIK
-1597 TWTTQKGSEI
+1597 NWVTQKTTEI
-1607 RTWATTSATNI
+1607 RNWATQSATNI
-1618 ATFASTSMSRV
+1618 STFVSISISEISSFASTTMA
-1629 SSFVSTTTSKI
+1629 KI
-1640 SSWASTT
+1640 SSWTSTT
-1647 TSKIGSTVSTC
+1647 
-1658 ISKISTFTSTGI
+1658 ISKISTMVSTSLSNI
-1670 SKVGTFVSTATSRV
+1670 STFVSTALSKVSTFTSLAISKV
-1684 GTFASNFT
+1684 SSFATTFAAKIQTGMSNAL
-1692 SKISSAMS
+1692 SKVKSFCSAALSTLSSWARSVANTISNVLSRAKSAASSAMS
-1700 TAASRISSFC
+1700 AAG
-1710 STTLSNL
+1710 
-1717 SSWASSVASKI
+1717 SK
-1728 SSALSSAAS
+1728 
-1737 AVSSAVS
+1737 VSSM
-1744 SASSAASNIAGK
+1744 
-1756 LAGHATGGIYNRE
+1756 LAGHATGGIFNRE
-1769 HLAMI
+1769 HLAMV
-1774 SEGNKSEAIIPLQNQ
+1774 SEGNKAEAIIPLQNQ

-1800 QGLTETLAPIIANMK
+1800 QGLTESLAPILANMNGNNNNS
-1815 GGNSSGADSL
+1815 GGSNL

>member
-7 SLQARLFLDYSKF
+7 SLQARLFLDNTKF
-20 HSGMEVATNDAKN
+20 HSGMEASIKDART
-33 LGNTL
+33 LGATL

-52 VKKAS
+52 VKKAQ
-57 QLSQTLSNIFAKT
+57 QLSQTLSNIFSKT
-70 QANVKI
+70 QATVKL
-76 SMDASNFETT
+76 SMDASNFENT

-103 GLSDVTPHIDITE
+103 GLSDVTPHINIAE
-116 AQNELNNLKT
+116 AQTELNNLKT

-143 PSIHIG
+143 PSIHIS
-149 NANRSLNTV
+149 NANRSLNNV
-158 RQSIETLRT
+158 RQSIETLKT
-167 QASQPVNMAARMD
+167 QVSQPVNIAARMD

-250 QVSAVRTFTSQLSQ
+250 QVSAVKTFTSQLSQ

-285 QIWELVNI
+285 QIWELVSI

-311 IDGMANAASRFAASM
+311 IDGMASAASRFSASM
-326 QSARAQMGN
+326 QSARVQMGN
-335 ANREAKEL
+335 AKQEAKSL
-343 GPNVGKASSEAK
+343 GPNVGNAANEANK
-355 GLQKQMQSS
+355 LQNHMQSS

-404 MEQAAISFKYLIGS
+404 MEQAAISFKYLMGS
-418 AEEANSFIQ
+418 AKEANSFIQ

-515 ILQEELGLTAKQ
+515 ILQEELGLTAQQ

-559 MQTTVKGSINAI
+559 MQTTVKGALNAI
-571 KDSFMVLYNI
+571 KDSFMVLYNTM
-581 IISGPYEWLRSRLVA
+581 ISGPYEWVRSRLVA
-596 ISEVM
+596 ISNVL

-631 LIGAFGQLASAIK
+631 LIGAFGQLASAVK
-644 YTAILMGY
+644 YTAILIGY

-679 TQLALYLYKNV
+679 MQLALYLYKNV

-713 LTILWKILGLSKV
+713 LTILWKILGLAKV

-734 QLFGAALLWLVHNP
+734 QLFGAALAWLVAHP
-748 IAIAIAGIVALLA
+748 IAIAIAGILALLA

-814 DNSKDYLGRLQD
+814 NNSKEYLGRLQD
-826 IQDAMGDVGDE
+826 IQDAMGDIGDE
-837 AEKTKKKLKNS
+837 ADKTKKKLKNS

-882 DIFNDIPTDLT
+882 QIFDDIPTDLT
-893 DTIGD
+893 DMIGD

-924 PDWLAPLL
+924 PNWLAPLL
-932 GASLGTII
+932 GASIGAII

-950 IIGAAIGA
+950 AIGAAIGA
-958 LVGWLWDKIADAFK
+958 LVGWLWDKIADAFQ

-983 TSGIAAGLG
+983 TSGICAGLG
-992 AILGYMI
+992 AILGYI
-999 GGPLGAALGAVIGT
+999 VGGPLGAAIGAVVGL
-1013 FAGEFWSIL
+1013 FVGEFWSIL
-1022 CDKLK
+1022 CDKFKLHDV
-1027 ITDAARYG
+1027 TRYI
-1035 GPIASGLAMILAWAL
+1035 GPIATAIAGGIGFAIGGVPGLIA
-1050 KDVLHVGGLQA
+1050 G
-1061 LGIGALVG
+1061 LGIGAIVI
-1069 VWVTSLIEAIASGI
+1069 SLIEAIATGI
-1083 KTGDWSKLS
+1083 ESGDWSKLS
-1092 MPILGG
+1092 VPIGGG
-1098 LGAALGFVLGG
+1098 LGAALGGVLGG
-1109 LPGAAIGLA
+1109 PVGAVVGGAIGMLV
-1118 IGELAGGLFTKIYEA
+1118 GGLWQKLYEA
-1133 IKEKFG
+1133 IKNKFG

-1148 VIGGCIGA
+1148 IVGGCISAG
-1156 ALTGFAN
+1156 LTGFAG
-1163 AFWRTFTT
+1163 AFWRTITT
-1171 PLAEGIAGAITGSVD
+1171 PLVNGLGQALLGSVD
-1186 NAASGIVLN
+1186 DAAGGFILN
-1195 GVRASLSGAL
+1195 GVKASLTGAL
-1205 KGGIIGAV
+1205 KGGILGAI

-1221 SNALNGWVAKELDK
+1221 SNALNGWVAKELDRSK
-1235 SEQDLS
+1235 EDLD

-1251 LIGGIVGLIITGGN
+1251 LIGGIVGLILTGGN

-1292 RFSTWWDGIVTS
+1292 RFSTWWDGIITS

-1310 KFDGTFMGIWNGIKG
+1310 NFDGTFMGIWNGIKG
-1325 IFSSIFEGIKGF
+1325 IFSSIFEGIKDF

-1364 GQIWTNITTGLSNI
+1364 GQIGTNITTGLSNI
-1378 WTAFTTYD
+1378 RTAFTTYD

-1399 TGWTAVTTWFA
+1399 TGFTAVTTWFS
-1410 GIGASIAQFFTGI
+1410 GVGESIKQFFTGI

-1437 NGITAQFQVVWEF
+1437 NGITAQFQIVWEF

-1494 GTFIEYINGILQGLI
+1494 GTFIEYIKGILQGLI

-1519 STWATTTWGTIT
+1519 GTWATTTWSTIT

-1567 TTVGTNIKTWATT
+1567 TTVGTNIKTWATN
-1580 AATDI
+1580 ATTNI
-1585 STWVTNTGNNIK
+1585 GNWVTNTGNNIK
-1597 TWTTQKGSEI
+1597 NWVTQKTTEI
-1607 RTWATTSATNI
+1607 RNWATTSATNI

-1640 SSWASTT
+1640 GSWASTT

-1684 GTFASNFT
+1684 GIFASNFT

-1717 SSWASSVASKI
+1717 GSWASSVASNI

-1800 QGLTETLAPIIANMK
+1800 HGLTESLAPILANMK
-1815 GGNSSGADSL
+1815 GGNNNNSGGSNL

>member
-20 HSGMEVATNDAKN
+20 HSGMEVATNDARN
-33 LGNTL
+33 LGNAL
-38 QNAFNGFSPDQATV
+38 QNAFNGFSLDQATI
-52 VKKAS
+52 VKKAN
-57 QLSQTLSNIFAKT
+57 QLSQTLNNIFAKT
-70 QANVKI
+70 QATVKL

-103 GLSDVTPHIDITE
+103 GLSDVTPHINIAE
-116 AQNELNNLKT
+116 AQTELNNLKT

-149 NANRSLNTV
+149 NANRSLNNI

-167 QASQPVNMAARMD
+167 QASQSVNIAARMD
-180 TTNATAAMSELVT
+180 TTNAMSAMSELVAK
-193 RAQQIGQEI
+193 AQQIGQEI

-212 SFYQTSSAMQSMAQA
+212 SFFQTSSAMQSMAQA
-227 MEVIIT
+227 MEIIIT

-250 QVSAVRTFTSQLSQ
+250 QVSAVKTFTSQLSQ

-275 AATSVSNLSN
+275 AAASISNLSN

-311 IDGMANAASRFAASM
+311 IDGMANAAARFASSM

-335 ANREAKEL
+335 AKQEAKSL
-343 GPNVGKASSEAK
+343 GPNVGNAANEANK
-355 GLQKQMQSS
+355 LQKHMQSAS
-364 VHWADRLKQIIG
+364 HWADRIKQIIG

-393 WIGMANEFSME
+393 WVGMANEFAKE
-404 MEQAAISFKYLIGS
+404 MEQAAISFKYLMGS

-433 VESPLDTAGAEKSA
+433 VQSPLDTSGAEKSA
-447 RMLMTMGIAAKNTIP
+447 RMLMTMGIEAKNTIP

-477 IEDTVYRISLALGQ
+477 IEDTVYRITLALGQ

-507 NANIPIYD
+507 NANIPIYT

-559 MQTTVKGSINAI
+559 MQTTIKGALNAI
-571 KDSFMVLYNI
+571 KDSFMVLYNTM
-581 IISGPYEWLRSRLVA
+581 ISGPYEWLRSRLVA
-596 ISEVM
+596 ISNVL

-631 LIGAFGQLASAIK
+631 LIGAFGQLASAVK
-644 YTAILMGY
+644 YTTILIGY

-666 IILPPIAIFLNGL
+666 IILPPITIFLNGL
-679 TQLALYLYKNV
+679 MQLALYLYKNV

-702 VFLITRVVIPL
+702 VFLITRVIIPL
-713 LTILWKILGLSKV
+713 LKALWTILGLSKV
-726 WAFATRCV
+726 WLFAKNCVLAF
-734 QLFGAALLWLVHNP
+734 GSALAWLVAHP
-748 IAIAIAGIVALLA
+748 IALCIAGILALLS
-761 VIGYLTGAFDGLV
+761 VIGYITGAFNGLISK
-774 ARIKG
+774 IKE
-779 VISWWSNLNK
+779 VISWWTNLNK
-789 TLNAGLKLGYD
+789 TLSAGLNLGYD

-814 DNSKDYLGRLQD
+814 NNSKDYLGRLQN
-826 IQDAMGDVGDE
+826 IQDAMGDIGDE
-837 AEKTKKKLKNS
+837 ADKTKKKLKNS

-860 PNEDDTAQTAAD
+860 PSEDDTTQTAAD

-898 LGSALDDL
+898 LGSALDNL

-932 GASLGTII
+932 GASLGAII

-950 IIGAAIGA
+950 IIGTAIGA
-958 LVGWLWDKIADAFK
+958 LVGWLWDKIADAFQ

-983 TSGIAAGLG
+983 TSGICAGLS
-992 AILGYMI
+992 AILGYII
-999 GGPLGAALGAVIGT
+999 GGPLGAAIGAIVGT
-1013 FAGEFWSIL
+1013 FVGEFWSIL
-1022 CDKLK
+1022 CDKFKLHDV
-1027 ITDAARYG
+1027 TRYA
-1035 GPIASGLAMILAWAL
+1035 GPIATAIGAGI
-1050 KDVLHVGGLQA
+1050 GFA
-1061 LGIGALVG
+1061 LGSVPGLIAGTTIGTI
-1069 VWVTSLIEAIASGI
+1069 VTSLIEAIAEGLDS
-1083 KTGDWSKLS
+1083 GDWSKLAV
-1092 MPILGG
+1092 PIGEG

-1109 LPGAAIGLA
+1109 PAGMAIGGA
-1118 IGELAGGLFTKIYEA
+1118 IGMLVGGLWQRLYEA
-1133 IKEKFG
+1133 IKNKFG
-1139 LPESTSIAD
+1139 LPESTSISD
-1148 VIGGCIGA
+1148 IIGGCIGA
-1156 ALTGFAN
+1156 ALSGFTG

-1171 PLAEGIAGAITGSVD
+1171 PLVNGLGQALVGSVD
-1186 NAASGIVLN
+1186 NAAGGFILN
-1195 GVRASLSGAL
+1195 GVKASLTGAL
-1205 KGGIIGAV
+1205 KGGILGAI

-1221 SNALNGWVAKELDK
+1221 SNALNGWVAKEIDRSKEDLD
-1235 SEQDLS
+1235 

-1251 LIGGIVGLIITGGN
+1251 LIGGIAGLIITGGN
-1265 PIGAALGTVIGQI
+1265 PIGAAIGTIIGQI
-1278 VGGFVGLFASDVAE
+1278 IGGFAGLFTSDVKE
-1292 RFSTWWDGIVTS
+1292 KFSKWWSDIVNG
-1304 MTSAFS
+1304 MTNAFS
-1310 KFDGTFMGIWNGIKG
+1310 NFDGTFMGIWNTVKDCLSTAFNGIKD
-1325 IFSSIFEGIKGF
+1325 F
-1337 ANNIG
+1337 AHNIG
-1342 YYAGYV
+1342 YYAGDI
-1348 LGNAVG
+1348 LGHAVG
-1354 LIIKAFSIDW
+1354 LIIKAFTDIDW
-1364 GQIWTNITTGLSNI
+1364 ADIVTKIKTGLNNL
-1378 WTAFTTYD
+1378 WTAITTYD

-1399 TGWTAVTTWFA
+1399 TGWQKVTTWFS
-1410 GIGASIAQFFTGI
+1410 GVGQTIADFFKNV
-1423 DLKQIGIDLITGFY
+1423 DLMQIGSDLISGLW
-1437 NGITAQFQVVWEF
+1437 NGITGQWQVVWEF
-1450 IKGLFTGFIDGIKN
+1450 IKGLFEGFIDGVKD

-1473 IFAEIGGNLILGL
+1473 IFTEIGGNLIQGL

-1494 GTFIEYINGILQGLI
+1494 STFIEYINGILQGLI

-1519 STWATTTWGTIT
+1519 GTWATTAWGTIT

-1567 TTVGTNIKTWATT
+1567 TTVGTDIATWATN
-1580 AATDI
+1580 ATTNIDN
-1585 STWVTNTGNNIK
+1585 WVTNTGNNIK
-1597 TWTTQKGSEI
+1597 NWVTQKTTEI
-1607 RTWATTSATNI
+1607 QNWATQSATNI
-1618 ATFASTSMSRV
+1618 ST
-1629 SSFVSTTTSKI
+1629 FVSTSISKI
-1640 SSWASTT
+1640 SSFTSTT
-1647 TSKIGSTVSTC
+1647 TAKISSWTSTT
-1658 ISKISTFTSTGI
+1658 ISKISTMVSTNLSKI
-1670 SKVGTFVSTATSRV
+1670 STFVSTALSKVSTFTSLAISKV
-1684 GTFASNFT
+1684 SSFATTFAAKIQTGMSNAL
-1692 SKISSAMS
+1692 SKVK
-1700 TAASRISSFC
+1700 SFC
-1710 STTLSNL
+1710 SGALSTL
-1717 SSWASSVASKI
+1717 SSWASSVANTI
-1728 SSALSSAAS
+1728 SNVLSRAKSAAS
-1737 AVSSAVS
+1737 SAMSVAGSKVSSM
-1744 SASSAASNIAGK
+1744 
-1756 LAGHATGGIYNRE
+1756 LAGHATGGVFNRE

-1774 SEGNKSEAIIPLQNQ
+1774 SEGNKAEAIIPLQNQ

-1800 QGLTETLAPIIANMK
+1800 HGLTESLAPILANMHSNNNNS
-1815 GGNSSGADSL
+1815 GGSNL

>member
-7 SLQARLFLDYSKF
+7 SLQARLFLDNTKF
-20 HSGMEVATNDAKN
+20 HSGMEASINDART
-33 LGNTL
+33 LGATL
-38 QNAFNGFSPDQATV
+38 QNAFNGLSPDQATV
-52 VKKAS
+52 VKKAQ
-57 QLSQTLSNIFAKT
+57 QLSQTLSNIFSKT
-70 QANVKI
+70 QATVKL
-76 SMDASNFETT
+76 SMDASNFENT

-95 SVRDRLST
+95 GLKEQLST
-103 GLSDVTPHIDITE
+103 GLSDVTPHVNISE

-126 TISEFRSFA
+126 SISDFRSFA

-158 RQSIETLRT
+158 RQNIESLRT
-167 QASQPVNMAARMD
+167 NAAQAVNMTANID
-180 TTNATAAMSELVT
+180 TSGALSSLQGLVAQ
-193 RAQQIGQEI
+193 AQQIGQEI

-275 AATSVSNLSN
+275 AAASVSNLSN

-311 IDGMANAASRFAASM
+311 IDGMASAASRFSASM

-335 ANREAKEL
+335 AKQEAKSL
-343 GPNVGKASSEAK
+343 GPNVGNAANEANK
-355 GLQKQMQSS
+355 LQNHMQSS

-393 WIGMANEFSME
+393 WIGMANEFAME
-404 MEQAAISFKYLIGS
+404 MEQAAISFKYLMGS

-507 NANIPIYD
+507 NANIPIYT

-559 MQTTVKGSINAI
+559 MQTTVKGALNAI
-571 KDSFMVLYNI
+571 KDSFMVLYNT

-601 TTMVAIIR
+601 TKMVAIIR

-679 TQLALYLYKNV
+679 MQLALYLYKNV

-713 LTILWKILGLSKV
+713 LTILWKILGLAKV
-726 WAFATRCV
+726 WTFATRCV
-734 QLFGAALLWLVHNP
+734 QIFGSALAWLVAHP
-748 IAIAIAGIVALLA
+748 IALCIAGILALLA
-761 VIGYLTGAFDGLV
+761 VIGYITGAFNGLISK
-774 ARIKG
+774 IKG
-779 VISWWSNLNK
+779 VISWWTSLNK
-789 TLNAGLKLGYD
+789 TLSQKLNLGYD

-814 DNSKDYLGRLQD
+814 NNSKDYLGRLQD
-826 IQDAMGDVGDE
+826 IQDTMGDIGDE
-837 AEKTKKKLKNS
+837 ADKTKKKLKNS

-860 PNEDDTAQTAAD
+860 PKEDDTAQTAAD

-882 DIFNDIPTDLT
+882 QIFDDIPTDLT
-893 DTIGD
+893 DMIGD

-932 GASLGTII
+932 GASLGAII

-958 LVGWLWDKIADAFK
+958 LVGWLWDKIADAFQ

-983 TSGIAAGLG
+983 TSGICAGLG
-992 AILGYMI
+992 AILGYI
-999 GGPLGAALGAVIGT
+999 VGGPLGAAIGAVVGT
-1013 FAGEFWSIL
+1013 FVGEFWSIL
-1022 CDKLK
+1022 CDKFKLHDV
-1027 ITDAARYG
+1027 TRYA
-1035 GPIASGLAMILAWAL
+1035 GPIATAIA
-1050 KDVLHVGGLQA
+1050 GGIGFA
-1061 LGIGALVG
+1061 LGNVPGLIVGTTIGAII
-1069 VWVTSLIEAIASGI
+1069 TSLIEAIATGI
-1083 KTGDWSKLS
+1083 ESGDWSKLS
-1092 MPILGG
+1092 VPIGGG
-1098 LGAALGFVLGG
+1098 LGAALGGVLGG
-1109 LPGAAIGLA
+1109 PVGAVVGGAIGMLV
-1118 IGELAGGLFTKIYEA
+1118 GGLWQKLYEA
-1133 IKEKFG
+1133 IKNKFG

-1148 VIGGCIGA
+1148 IVGGCISAG
-1156 ALTGFAN
+1156 LTGFAG
-1163 AFWRTFTT
+1163 AFWRTITT
-1171 PLAEGIAGAITGSVD
+1171 PLVNGLGQALLGSVD
-1186 NAASGIVLN
+1186 DAAGGFILN
-1195 GVRASLSGAL
+1195 GVRASLTGAL
-1205 KGGIIGAV
+1205 KGGILGAV

-1221 SNALNGWVAKELDK
+1221 SNALNGWVAKELDRSK
-1235 SEQDLS
+1235 EDLD

-1251 LIGGIVGLIITGGN
+1251 LIGGIAGLIITGGN
-1265 PIGAALGTVIGQI
+1265 PIGAAIGTIIGQI
-1278 VGGFVGLFASDVAE
+1278 IGGFAGLFASDVKE
-1292 RFSTWWDGIVTS
+1292 KFSKWWSDIVNG
-1304 MTSAFS
+1304 MTKAFS
-1310 KFDGTFMGIWNGIKG
+1310 NFNGTFMGIWNTVKG
-1325 IFSSIFEGIKGF
+1325 CFSTAFNGVKDF
-1337 ANNIG
+1337 AHNIG
-1342 YYAGYV
+1342 YYAGDI
-1348 LGNAVG
+1348 LGHAVG
-1354 LIIKAFSIDW
+1354 LIIKAFTDIDW
-1364 GQIWTNITTGLSNI
+1364 ADIGAKIKTGLNNL
-1378 WTAFTTYD
+1378 WTAITTYD

-1399 TGWTAVTTWFA
+1399 TGWQKVTTWFSGVGQA
-1410 GIGASIAQFFTGI
+1410 IADFFKDF
-1423 DLKQIGIDLITGFY
+1423 DLMQIGSDLISGLW
-1437 NGITAQFQVVWEF
+1437 NGITAQWQVVWEY
-1450 IKGLFTGFIDGIKN
+1450 IKGLFEGFIDGVKD

-1473 IFAEIGGNLILGL
+1473 IFAEIGGNLIQGL
-1486 WNGITAIW
+1486 WNGIQAIW
-1494 GTFIEYINGILQGLI
+1494 QSFMGFITGILGGLFEA
-1509 GCFNTFATNL
+1509 FNGFATNL
-1519 STWATTTWGTIT
+1519 STWATNTWTTIT
-1531 QWATNV
+1531 NWATNV

-1547 AATTIGTW
+1547 AATTISTW
-1555 VSTTM
+1555 VTDTM
-1560 TNIGTWV
+1560 TNIGNWV
-1567 TTVGTNIKTWATT
+1567 TTVGTNIATWATN
-1580 AATDI
+1580 ATTNI
-1585 STWVTNTGNNIK
+1585 GNWVTNTGNNIK
-1597 TWTTQKGSEI
+1597 NWVTQKTTEI
-1607 RTWATTSATNI
+1607 QNWATTSATNI

-1640 SSWASTT
+1640 GSWASTT

-1700 TAASRISSFC
+1700 TATSRISSFC
-1710 STTLSNL
+1710 STTLSKL

-1756 LAGHATGGIYNRE
+1756 LARHATGGIYNRE

-1800 QGLTETLAPIIANMK
+1800 QGLTESLAPILANMHSNNSNS
-1815 GGNSSGADSL
+1815 GGSNL